1 MLCSY
6 HFHIFYSA
14 YFNNLV
20 ILWMVTKEN
29 SRRSSKRFLQKCFKC
44 YALRK
49 TVSRK
54 NYSLKIN
61 QRVASLFCPIPLSS
75 LSPTPSPCMHKGNI
89 PRTEVACHPVPQSGL
104 RFSVNYGIQSHC
116 EIQMSGSLEN
126 SCFFRWAVLR
136 NCLILP
142 AFPLQGLK
150 IVGGRLSVPTSNAL
164 MDDRE
169 FPPNDL
175 QIDSKDSLRADYRV
189 ESLTSRLVSSAD
201 ENENQLDNDG
211 NKILTSSSIAM
222 GRQDKG
228 IPTVGTTAIK
238 EENALITDSDSVHA
252 EGAVEANENF
262 HQKETLQSLFSL
274 LREEVEQ
281 MDSKILP
288 LCLHQ
293 IAETYFQEEEY
304 EKAMKFIQ
312 LERLYHEQLLAN
324 LSSIQEQWERK
335 WKTAV
340 PGPVTTLRNSAK
352 ELSGEEL
359 EKLTRVCSSHQQPQT
374 YKNQLVAAENT
385 WESSCLL
392 QLVESKNV
400 TEREAAALKSG
411 TETCPGIGPKKEDK
425 QRSASSPGEKRTE
438 RQTEAAS
445 VPVAAGKD
453 HMEEQHCSAESTLE
467 PHTQSTGTVG
477 RPSLGCLSSGDA
489 SKDNSLQPR
498 ERQLSKDAEKIE
510 GAAGEPGV
518 KLPIEPMVDA
528 LVLTDADSMPTDLV
542 PADKGVQADR
552 NLLRSKHDAG
562 PSEIASGQPGN
573 SDLKQQQKEPDDDRS
588 SQDRTAS
595 NVCSGCN
602 KVSEHENAAHLQ
614 VCKEIQRT
622 AGQEEKV
629 NNEEQEDLFLRFLN
643 GNIID
648 TEESFANLGS
658 QEDFGAVPD
667 ISPERASYNSLEA
680 LSLDDSFSSLDEL
693 ARRIEI
699 AEIAPA
705 EGLVSILK
713 KRDDREGKTIAQVQ
727 QKQTKRRVRFQEM
740 EDTLDQDE
748 VAGGSCILLV
758 LLCIATV
765 FLSIGG
771 TALYCTFGD
780 MESPVCTDFAA
791 NMDFYYTQI
800 LQRME
805 ELKHWIAFS

>member
-1 MLCSY
+1 
-6 HFHIFYSA
+6 
-14 YFNNLV
+14 
-20 ILWMVTKEN
+20 
-29 SRRSSKRFLQKCFKC
+29 R
-44 YALRK
+44 
-49 TVSRK
+49 
-54 NYSLKIN
+54 
-61 QRVASLFCPIPLSS
+61 
-75 LSPTPSPCMHKGNI
+75 
-89 PRTEVACHPVPQSGL
+89 
-104 RFSVNYGIQSHC
+104 
-116 EIQMSGSLEN
+116 GS
-126 SCFFRWAVLR
+126 
-136 NCLILP
+136 
-142 AFPLQGLK
+142 
-150 IVGGRLSVPTSNAL
+150 TSNAL
-164 MDDRE
+164 MDDSE

-175 QIDSKDSLRADYRV
+175 QIDSKDSLTANYRV
-189 ESLTSRLVSSAD
+189 ESLASHLFPSAD
-201 ENENQLDNDG
+201 ENENQLDSDG
-211 NKILTSSSIAM
+211 NEVLTSSSIAM

-228 IPTVGTTAIK
+228 EQDNINNNENMDSGDCTPSCKDSETERRSVNVHMDPQLEEKPITEKQPGGKRSPKSKRNSSKKSKGVSTAGTAAIK
-238 EENALITDSDSVHA
+238 EENTLVTDTDSVQA
-252 EGAVEANENF
+252 EGAVEAKENF
-262 HQKETLQSLFSL
+262 HPKEQNQMLQSLFSL

-312 LERLYHEQLLAN
+312 LERLYHERLLAN

-340 PGPVTTLRNSAK
+340 PSPVTTLRNSAK
-352 ELSGEEL
+352 ELSGQEL
-359 EKLTRVCSSHQQPQT
+359 EKLTRVCSLHLQK
-374 YKNQLVAAENT
+374 YYHILQLLAAENT
-385 WESSCLL
+385 WESCFLP
-392 QLVESKNV
+392 QLMESKNLK
-400 TEREAAALKSG
+400 EREASAFKSG

-425 QRSASSPGEKRTE
+425 QLSAVSSGENKTE
-438 RQTEAAS
+438 RQREAGS
-445 VPVAAGKD
+445 LRVAAGKD

-467 PHTQSTGTVG
+467 PHTQSAGTVG
-477 RPSLGCLSSGDA
+477 RPSSGCLSSGDA
-489 SKDNSLQPR
+489 GRDNNLQLR
-498 ERQLSKDAEKIE
+498 ERQLSKDAEKPE
-510 GAAGEPGV
+510 GAGEAGV
-518 KLPIEPMVDA
+518 KLPLEPMVGA
-528 LVLTDADSMPTDLV
+528 SVLTGGDFMPTDLV
-542 PADKGVQADR
+542 LSDKDVQADR
-552 NLLRSKHDAG
+552 NLLRSKRAAG
-562 PSEIASGQPGN
+562 SSEIASAQLGN
-573 SDLKQQQKEPDDDRS
+573 CDLKQQQIQPDDDDEKS
-588 SQDRTAS
+588 SRDRTAS
-595 NVCSGCN
+595 DICSGCH
-602 KVSEHENAAHLQ
+602 KVSEHESTAHSQ
-614 VCKEIQRT
+614 VCKEIQRA
-622 AGQEEKV
+622 AGWEEKV

-648 TEESFANLGS
+648 TEESILEN
-658 QEDFGAVPD
+658 QEDLDTVPD

-713 KRDDREGKTIAQVQ
+713 KRDDREGKTISQVQ
-727 QKQTKRRVRFQEM
+727 QRPTKRRVRFQEM

-748 VAGGSCILLV
+748 VSGGSCILLI

>member
-1 MLCSY
+1 
-6 HFHIFYSA
+6 
-14 YFNNLV
+14 
-20 ILWMVTKEN
+20 
-29 SRRSSKRFLQKCFKC
+29 
-44 YALRK
+44 
-49 TVSRK
+49 
-54 NYSLKIN
+54 
-61 QRVASLFCPIPLSS
+61 
-75 LSPTPSPCMHKGNI
+75 
-89 PRTEVACHPVPQSGL
+89 
-104 RFSVNYGIQSHC
+104 
-116 EIQMSGSLEN
+116 SGS
-126 SCFFRWAVLR
+126 
-136 NCLILP
+136 
-142 AFPLQGLK
+142 
-150 IVGGRLSVPTSNAL
+150 TSNAL

-175 QIDSKDSLRADYRV
+175 QIDSKDSLSADYRV
-189 ESLTSRLVSSAD
+189 ESLASNLVSSAD

-211 NKILTSSSIAM
+211 NEVLTSSSIAM

-228 IPTVGTTAIK
+228 EQDSINNNENMDGGDCTPSCKESETERRSVNVHMDPQLEEKPIAEKQPGGKRSPRSKRNSSKKSKGVPTVGTTAIK
-238 EENALITDSDSVHA
+238 EENTLITDTVSVHA

-262 HQKETLQSLFSL
+262 HQKEQKQTLQSLFSL

-340 PGPVTTLRNSAK
+340 PSAVTTLRNSAK

-359 EKLTRVCSSHQQPQT
+359 EKLTRVCSSHQQK
-374 YKNQLVAAENT
+374 YYHILQLVAAEST
-385 WESSCLL
+385 WESGCLH
-392 QLVESKNV
+392 QLMESKNLN
-400 TEREAAALKSG
+400 EREAAAFKSG

-425 QRSASSPGEKRTE
+425 QLSTSSPGENKTE
-438 RQTEAAS
+438 RQTEAGS
-445 VPVAAGKD
+445 LWVAAGKD
-453 HMEEQHCSAESTLE
+453 HVEEQHCSAESTLE

-477 RPSLGCLSSGDA
+477 RPSSGCLSSGDA
-489 SKDNSLQPR
+489 GKDNSLQLR

-510 GAAGEPGV
+510 GTAGELGV
-518 KLPIEPMVDA
+518 KLPFEPMVDA
-528 LVLTDADSMPTDLV
+528 LVLTDADYMPTDFV
-542 PADKGVQADR
+542 PTDKDVQADR
-552 NLLRSKHDAG
+552 NLLRSKHAAG
-562 PSEIASGQPGN
+562 SSEIASGQLGN
-573 SDLKQQQKEPDDDRS
+573 SDLKQQQKQPDDEKS
-588 SQDRTAS
+588 SRDRTAS
-595 NVCSGCN
+595 NVCSECN
-602 KVSEHENAAHLQ
+602 KVSEHESTAHSP

-648 TEESFANLGS
+648 TEESFANLAN
-658 QEDFGAVPD
+658 QEDFDAVPN
-667 ISPERASYNSLEA
+667 ISPEQASYNSLET

-727 QKQTKRRVRFQEM
+727 QRQTKRRVRFQEM

-748 VAGGSCILLV
+748 VAGGSCILLI

-800 LQRME
+800 LRRME

>member
-1 MLCSY
+1 
-6 HFHIFYSA
+6 
-14 YFNNLV
+14 
-20 ILWMVTKEN
+20 
-29 SRRSSKRFLQKCFKC
+29 
-44 YALRK
+44 
-49 TVSRK
+49 
-54 NYSLKIN
+54 
-61 QRVASLFCPIPLSS
+61 
-75 LSPTPSPCMHKGNI
+75 
-89 PRTEVACHPVPQSGL
+89 
-104 RFSVNYGIQSHC
+104 
-116 EIQMSGSLEN
+116 
-126 SCFFRWAVLR
+126 
-136 NCLILP
+136 
-142 AFPLQGLK
+142 
-150 IVGGRLSVPTSNAL
+150 

-169 FPPNDL
+169 FSPNEV
-175 QIDSKDSLRADYRV
+175 QIDSKDSLPADYRV
-189 ESLTSRLVSSAD
+189 ESLASPLVSSAD
-201 ENENQLDNDG
+201 ENENQLDSDG
-211 NKILTSSSIAM
+211 NEVLTSRSIAM
-222 GRQDKG
+222 GQQNNGEQDSINNNENMDTGECTPSCKESETKRSVNVHMDTQLEEKPITEKQPCGKRSPRSKRSSTKKSKG
-228 IPTVGTTAIK
+228 VSTVGTAAIT
-238 EENALITDSDSVHA
+238 EENILIRETDFVHA

-262 HQKETLQSLFSL
+262 HQREQKQTLQSLFSL

-340 PGPVTTLRNSAK
+340 PSPVTTVKNSAK

-359 EKLTRVCSSHQQPQT
+359 EKLSIVCSSHQQPQVS
-374 YKNQLVAAENT
+374 KNKLVAAENT
-385 WESSCLL
+385 WESSYLL
-392 QLVESKNV
+392 QLMESKNV
-400 TEREAAALKSG
+400 KEREAAAFKSG

-425 QRSASSPGEKRTE
+425 QLSTISPGENKLE
-438 RQTEAAS
+438 RQTDAAS
-445 VPVAAGKD
+445 LWVAAGKD

-477 RPSLGCLSSGDA
+477 RPSSGCLSFGNA
-489 SKDNSLQPR
+489 GKGNSLPLR

-510 GAAGEPGV
+510 GAGGKPGV
-518 KLPIEPMVDA
+518 KLSPEPMVEA
-528 LVLTDADSMPTDLV
+528 LVLTDADCMPTDLV
-542 PADKGVQADR
+542 PTDKDVQADR
-552 NLLRSKHDAG
+552 NLPRSKHAPG
-562 PSEIASGQPGN
+562 SSETASGHLGN
-573 SDLKQQQKEPDDDRS
+573 SDLKQHDNDDEKS
-588 SQDRTAS
+588 LPDRTVS
-595 NVCSGCN
+595 NICSECN
-602 KVSEHENAAHLQ
+602 KVSQHESTAHSQ

-622 AGQEEKV
+622 TGQEEKV
-629 NNEEQEDLFLRFLN
+629 NNEEQEDLFLSFLN

-648 TEESFANLGS
+648 TEESFEN
-658 QEDFGAVPD
+658 QKDFDTVPD
-667 ISPERASYNSLEA
+667 ISPERASYNSLET

-713 KRDDREGKTIAQVQ
+713 KRDDREGKAVAQVQ
-727 QKQTKRRVRFQEM
+727 QRQTKRRVRFQEM
-740 EDTLDQDE
+740 EDTLDQEE
-748 VAGGSCILLV
+748 VAGGSCILLI

-800 LQRME
+800 LHRME

>member
-1 MLCSY
+1 
-6 HFHIFYSA
+6 
-14 YFNNLV
+14 
-20 ILWMVTKEN
+20 
-29 SRRSSKRFLQKCFKC
+29 
-44 YALRK
+44 
-49 TVSRK
+49 
-54 NYSLKIN
+54 
-61 QRVASLFCPIPLSS
+61 
-75 LSPTPSPCMHKGNI
+75 
-89 PRTEVACHPVPQSGL
+89 
-104 RFSVNYGIQSHC
+104 
-116 EIQMSGSLEN
+116 
-126 SCFFRWAVLR
+126 
-136 NCLILP
+136 
-142 AFPLQGLK
+142 
-150 IVGGRLSVPTSNAL
+150 

-169 FPPNDL
+169 FPPNNL
-175 QIDSKDSLRADYRV
+175 QIDSKDSLPADYRV
-189 ESLTSRLVSSAD
+189 ESLASHLFSSAD

-211 NKILTSSSIAM
+211 NEVLTSSGIAM
-222 GRQDKG
+222 GRQEKG
-228 IPTVGTTAIK
+228 EQDSINNNENIDTPDCTLTCKEETEKRFVNVHMDPQLEEKPIAEKQPGGKRSPRSKRSSSKKSKGVPAVGTTAIK
-238 EENALITDSDSVHA
+238 EENTLITDTDSVHA

-262 HQKETLQSLFSL
+262 HQKEQNHTLQSLFSL

-340 PGPVTTLRNSAK
+340 PSPVTTLRNSAK
-352 ELSGEEL
+352 DLSGEEL
-359 EKLTRVCSSHQQPQT
+359 EKLTRVCCSHQQPQASKT
-374 YKNQLVAAENT
+374 KLLAAGNT
-385 WESSCLL
+385 WESGCLL
-392 QLVESKNV
+392 QLTESKHLK
-400 TEREAAALKSG
+400 EREAAAFKSG
-411 TETCPGIGPKKEDK
+411 TETCPGIGPKKEV
-425 QRSASSPGEKRTE
+425 QQLSVSSPGENETE
-438 RQTEAAS
+438 RQMETES
-445 VPVAAGKD
+445 LRVAAGKD
-453 HMEEQHCSAESTLE
+453 HMEEQHCSAESTSE
-467 PHTQSTGTVG
+467 PHAQSTGTVG
-477 RPSLGCLSSGDA
+477 RPSSGCLSSGDA
-489 SKDNSLQPR
+489 SKDNSLQLR
-498 ERQLSKDAEKIE
+498 ERSLFKDVEEIE
-510 GAAGEPGV
+510 GTAEEPGV
-518 KLPIEPMVDA
+518 KLPLEPMVDA
-528 LVLTDADSMPTDLV
+528 LVLTDADYMPTDLV
-542 PADKGVQADR
+542 PTDKDVQADR
-552 NLLRSKHDAG
+552 NVLRSKHAAG
-562 PSEIASGQPGN
+562 SSGSTSGQLGN
-573 SDLKQQQKEPDDDRS
+573 SDLKQQQEQPDDEKS
-588 SQDRTAS
+588 SQNRIAS
-595 NVCSGCN
+595 NVCSGCS
-602 KVSEHENAAHLQ
+602 KVSETESTANSR
-614 VCKEIQRT
+614 VCKEVQRT
-622 AGQEEKV
+622 AGEEEKV

-648 TEESFANLGS
+648 TEESFANLAN
-658 QEDFGAVPD
+658 QEDFDTVPD

-713 KRDDREGKTIAQVQ
+713 KRDDRDGKTIAQVHQ
-727 QKQTKRRVRFQEM
+727 RQTKRRVRFQEM

-748 VAGGSCILLV
+748 VAGGSCILLI

>member
-1 MLCSY
+1 L
-6 HFHIFYSA
+6 
-14 YFNNLV
+14 
-20 ILWMVTKEN
+20 
-29 SRRSSKRFLQKCFKC
+29 
-44 YALRK
+44 
-49 TVSRK
+49 
-54 NYSLKIN
+54 
-61 QRVASLFCPIPLSS
+61 
-75 LSPTPSPCMHKGNI
+75 
-89 PRTEVACHPVPQSGL
+89 
-104 RFSVNYGIQSHC
+104 
-116 EIQMSGSLEN
+116 SGS
-126 SCFFRWAVLR
+126 
-136 NCLILP
+136 
-142 AFPLQGLK
+142 
-150 IVGGRLSVPTSNAL
+150 TSNAL

-169 FPPNDL
+169 LPPNDL
-175 QIDSKDSLRADYRV
+175 QIDLKDSLPADYRV
-189 ESLTSRLVSSAD
+189 ESLASHLVSSAD

-211 NKILTSSSIAM
+211 NEVLTSTSIGM

-228 IPTVGTTAIK
+228 EQDSINNNENMDSGDCTPSYKESETERRSVNVHMDPQLEEKPITEKQPGGKRSPRSKRSSSKKSKGVPTVGTTAIK
-238 EENALITDSDSVHA
+238 EENVRITDTDSVHA
-252 EGAVEANENF
+252 EGAVEAIENF
-262 HQKETLQSLFSL
+262 RQKEQKQTLQSLFSL

-281 MDSKILP
+281 VDSRILP

-324 LSSIQEQWERK
+324 LSSLQEQWERK

-340 PGPVTTLRNSAK
+340 PSPVIILRNSAK

-359 EKLTRVCSSHQQPQT
+359 EKLTRVCSSHQQK
-374 YKNQLVAAENT
+374 YYLILQLVAAENT
-385 WESSCLL
+385 QESGCLL
-392 QLVESKNV
+392 QLMESKNV
-400 TEREAAALKSG
+400 KEREAAAFKSG
-411 TETCPGIGPKKEDK
+411 TETCPGVGPKKERK
-425 QRSASSPGEKRTE
+425 QLRTSSLGENKTE

-445 VPVAAGKD
+445 LWVAAGKD

-477 RPSLGCLSSGDA
+477 RPSSGCLLSGDA
-489 SKDNSLQPR
+489 GKDNSLQLR
-498 ERQLSKDAEKIE
+498 ERQLSKDAEEIE
-510 GAAGEPGV
+510 GTAGEPGV
-518 KLPIEPMVDA
+518 KLPLEPMVDA
-528 LVLTDADSMPTDLV
+528 SVLTDADYMPIDLV
-542 PADKGVQADR
+542 PTDEDVQANR
-552 NLLRSKHDAG
+552 NLLKSKHAAG
-562 PSEIASGQPGN
+562 SSEIASGQLGN
-573 SDLKQQQKEPDDDRS
+573 SDLKQRQKQPDDDDDEES
-588 SQDRTAS
+588 SWDRTAS
-595 NVCSGCN
+595 SVCSGCN
-602 KVSEHENAAHLQ
+602 KVSEHESTAHSR
-614 VCKEIQRT
+614 VCKEVQRT

-648 TEESFANLGS
+648 TEESFANLAN
-658 QEDFGAVPD
+658 QEDFDTVPD

-727 QKQTKRRVRFQEM
+727 QRQTKRRVRFQEM

-748 VAGGSCILLV
+748 VAGGSCILLI

>member
-1 MLCSY
+1 L
-6 HFHIFYSA
+6 
-14 YFNNLV
+14 
-20 ILWMVTKEN
+20 
-29 SRRSSKRFLQKCFKC
+29 
-44 YALRK
+44 
-49 TVSRK
+49 
-54 NYSLKIN
+54 
-61 QRVASLFCPIPLSS
+61 
-75 LSPTPSPCMHKGNI
+75 
-89 PRTEVACHPVPQSGL
+89 
-104 RFSVNYGIQSHC
+104 
-116 EIQMSGSLEN
+116 SGSTN
-126 SCFFRWAVLR
+126 S
-136 NCLILP
+136 
-142 AFPLQGLK
+142 
-150 IVGGRLSVPTSNAL
+150 AL

-175 QIDSKDSLRADYRV
+175 QIDSKDSHPADYRV
-189 ESLTSRLVSSAD
+189 EGLVSHLISSAD
-201 ENENQLDNDG
+201 ENENQLDSDG
-211 NKILTSSSIAM
+211 NEILTSSSNAM

-228 IPTVGTTAIK
+228 EQDSINNNENMDSGNCTPSCKEDETERRSVSVRVDPQLEEKLITEKQTGGKRSPRSKRSSSKRSKGSPAVGATAIK
-238 EENALITDSDSVHA
+238 EEVTTDRDSVPA
-252 EGAVEANENF
+252 EDVVEANENF
-262 HQKETLQSLFSL
+262 HQKEQKQTLQSLFSL

-335 WKTAV
+335 WKAAV
-340 PGPVTTLRNSAK
+340 PSPVTTLRNSAK

-359 EKLTRVCSSHQQPQT
+359 EKLTKVCSSHQQPQAS
-374 YKNQLVAAENT
+374 KNKLVAAENA
-385 WESSCLL
+385 WESGRLL
-392 QLVESKNV
+392 QLTESKNLK
-400 TEREAAALKSG
+400 ERDAPAFKSG
-411 TETCPGIGPKKEDK
+411 TETCPGIGPKKEDE
-425 QRSASSPGEKRTE
+425 QLSAESPGENQTE
-438 RQTEAAS
+438 RPAEAANLW
-445 VPVAAGKD
+445 VAAGKD
-453 HMEEQHCSAESTLE
+453 HTEEQLCSAESTVE
-467 PHTQSTGTVG
+467 PHTQSPGTVG
-477 RPSLGCLSSGDA
+477 RPSSGCLSSGDA
-489 SKDNSLQPR
+489 GKDNRLQLR
-498 ERQLSKDAEKIE
+498 ERQLSKDAGKTE

-518 KLPIEPMVDA
+518 KLPVEPMVDA
-528 LVLTDADSMPTDLV
+528 LVLTDADCMPDDSGPLHK
-542 PADKGVQADR
+542 DVQAER
-552 NLLRSKHDAG
+552 NLLKSKHAAG
-562 PSEIASGQPGN
+562 SLGIASGPLGS
-573 SDLKQQQKEPDDDRS
+573 SDLKQQQPDDGDEKS

-595 NVCSGCN
+595 GVCSGCN
-602 KVSEHENAAHLQ
+602 KVSEHESAAYSRA
-614 VCKEIQRT
+614 CKETQRT

-648 TEESFANLGS
+648 TEESFANLEN
-658 QEDFGAVPD
+658 QENFDTAPD
-667 ISPERASYNSLEA
+667 ILSERASCNSLEA

-727 QKQTKRRVRFQEM
+727 QRQTKRRVRFQEM
-740 EDTLDQDE
+740 EDALDQDE
-748 VAGGSCILLV
+748 VAGGSCILLI

-780 MESPVCTDFAA
+780 MESPVCTDFAD

>member
-1 MLCSY
+1 ISV
-6 HFHIFYSA
+6 SA
-14 YFNNLV
+14 
-20 ILWMVTKEN
+20 
-29 SRRSSKRFLQKCFKC
+29 
-44 YALRK
+44 
-49 TVSRK
+49 
-54 NYSLKIN
+54 
-61 QRVASLFCPIPLSS
+61 
-75 LSPTPSPCMHKGNI
+75 
-89 PRTEVACHPVPQSGL
+89 
-104 RFSVNYGIQSHC
+104 
-116 EIQMSGSLEN
+116 
-126 SCFFRWAVLR
+126 
-136 NCLILP
+136 
-142 AFPLQGLK
+142 
-150 IVGGRLSVPTSNAL
+150 SNAL

-169 FPPNDL
+169 FAPNDL
-175 QIDSKDSLRADYRV
+175 QIDSKDSLPAEYRV
-189 ESLTSRLVSSAD
+189 ESLASHLVSSAD
-201 ENENQLDNDG
+201 ENENQLVNNG
-211 NKILTSSSIAM
+211 NEVLTSSSIAM

-228 IPTVGTTAIK
+228 EQDSINNNENMDSGDCTPSCKEGETERRSVNVHMDPQLEEKPITEKHPGGKRSPRSKRSSTKKSKGVPTVGTTAIK
-238 EENALITDSDSVHA
+238 EENTLITDTDIMHA
-252 EGAVEANENF
+252 EGAVEANEKF
-262 HQKETLQSLFSL
+262 EQKEQKQTLQSLFSL
-274 LREEVEQ
+274 LREEVDQ

-293 IAETYFQEEEY
+293 IAEAYFQEEEY
-304 EKAMKFIQ
+304 EKAMKFIK
-312 LERLYHEQLLAN
+312 LEQLYHEQLLAN

-340 PGPVTTLRNSAK
+340 PSPVTTLRNSAK

-359 EKLTRVCSSHQQPQT
+359 EKLTRVCSSHQQPQAS
-374 YKNQLVAAENT
+374 KNKLVAAENT

-392 QLVESKNV
+392 RLMESKHLK
-400 TEREAAALKSG
+400 ERETAAFKSG

-425 QRSASSPGEKRTE
+425 QLSTSSPGENETE
-438 RQTEAAS
+438 TQTEAAAS
-445 VPVAAGKD
+445 LWVAAGRD

-477 RPSLGCLSSGDA
+477 RPSSGCLSSGDA
-489 SKDNSLQPR
+489 SEDNSLQLR

-510 GAAGEPGV
+510 GTAGEPGV
-518 KLPIEPMVDA
+518 KLPLEPMVDA
-528 LVLTDADSMPTDLV
+528 LVLTDTDYMPTDLV
-542 PADKGVQADR
+542 PTDKDVQADR
-552 NLLRSKHDAG
+552 NLLRSKHGAG
-562 PSEIASGQPGN
+562 SSEIASGQLGN
-573 SDLKQQQKEPDDDRS
+573 SDLKQQQKQPDDDDEKS
-588 SQDRTAS
+588 SRDRTVS
-595 NVCSGCN
+595 SVCSGCN
-602 KVSEHENAAHLQ
+602 KVSEHESTAHSQ

-622 AGQEEKV
+622 AGHEEKV

-643 GNIID
+643 GNLID
-648 TEESFANLGS
+648 TEESFANLAN
-658 QEDFGAVPD
+658 QEDFDTVPD

-713 KRDDREGKTIAQVQ
+713 KKDDREGKTIAQVQ
-727 QKQTKRRVRFQEM
+727 QRQTKRRVRFQEM

-748 VAGGSCILLV
+748 VAGGSCILLI

>member
-1 MLCSY
+1 
-6 HFHIFYSA
+6 
-14 YFNNLV
+14 
-20 ILWMVTKEN
+20 
-29 SRRSSKRFLQKCFKC
+29 
-44 YALRK
+44 
-49 TVSRK
+49 
-54 NYSLKIN
+54 
-61 QRVASLFCPIPLSS
+61 LSS
-75 LSPTPSPCMHKGNI
+75 S
-89 PRTEVACHPVPQSGL
+89 
-104 RFSVNYGIQSHC
+104 
-116 EIQMSGSLEN
+116 
-126 SCFFRWAVLR
+126 
-136 NCLILP
+136 
-142 AFPLQGLK
+142 
-150 IVGGRLSVPTSNAL
+150 TSNAL

-175 QIDSKDSLRADYRV
+175 QIDSEDSLSADYRV
-189 ESLTSRLVSSAD
+189 ERLAIHLVSSAD
-201 ENENQLDNDG
+201 ENENQLDSDG
-211 NKILTSSSIAM
+211 NEVLTCSSIAM
-222 GRQDKG
+222 GRENEGEQDSINNNENMDSRDCAPSCKEDETERRSVNVHMDPHLEEKPITEKQPGGKRSPRSRRSSSKKSKG
-228 IPTVGTTAIK
+228 VHTVGTTAIK
-238 EENALITDSDSVHA
+238 EENTLITDTDTVHA
-252 EGAVEANENF
+252 EGAIETNENF
-262 HQKETLQSLFSL
+262 QQKEQNQTLRSLFSL

-281 MDSKILP
+281 TDSKILP

-340 PGPVTTLRNSAK
+340 PSTIRTVRNSAK

-359 EKLTRVCSSHQQPQT
+359 EKLTRVCSSHQQK
-374 YKNQLVAAENT
+374 YYDILQLVAAENT
-385 WESSCLL
+385 WESGCLL
-392 QLVESKNV
+392 QLMESKHLK
-400 TEREAAALKSG
+400 EREATALKSG
-411 TETCPGIGPKKEDK
+411 TETFPGAGPKKEDK
-425 QRSASSPGEKRTE
+425 QLSTSSPGGNKTDT
-438 RQTEAAS
+438 QTEAES
-445 VPVAAGKD
+445 LWVAAGKD

-477 RPSLGCLSSGDA
+477 RPSSGCLSSGDA
-489 SKDNSLQPR
+489 GKDSSLQLR
-498 ERQLSKDAEKIE
+498 ERRLSKDAEKIE
-510 GAAGEPGV
+510 DTRGEPEV
-518 KLPIEPMVDA
+518 KLPLEPMVDA
-528 LVLTDADSMPTDLV
+528 LVLPDAGYMPADLV
-542 PADKGVQADR
+542 PSDKDVQADR
-552 NLLRSKHDAG
+552 KLLRSKHAAG
-562 PSEIASGQPGN
+562 FSEIATGQLGN
-573 SDLKQQQKEPDDDRS
+573 SNLEQQQKQPDDDDEKS
-588 SQDRTAS
+588 SWDRTAAS
-595 NVCSGCN
+595 VCSGYN
-602 KVSEHENAAHLQ
+602 KLFEQESTARSR
-614 VCKEIQRT
+614 VCQEIQRT

-629 NNEEQEDLFLRFLN
+629 NNEEQEDLFIRFLN

-648 TEESFANLGS
+648 TEESFANLAN
-658 QEDFGAVPD
+658 QEDFDTVPD
-667 ISPERASYNSLEA
+667 TSPEQASCNSLEA

-727 QKQTKRRVRFQEM
+727 QRQTKRRVRFQEM

-748 VAGGSCILLV
+748 VAGGSCILLI

-780 MESPVCTDFAA
+780 MESPVCIDFAN

>member
-1 MLCSY
+1 IS
-6 HFHIFYSA
+6 
-14 YFNNLV
+14 
-20 ILWMVTKEN
+20 
-29 SRRSSKRFLQKCFKC
+29 
-44 YALRK
+44 
-49 TVSRK
+49 VS
-54 NYSLKIN
+54 
-61 QRVASLFCPIPLSS
+61 
-75 LSPTPSPCMHKGNI
+75 
-89 PRTEVACHPVPQSGL
+89 
-104 RFSVNYGIQSHC
+104 
-116 EIQMSGSLEN
+116 
-126 SCFFRWAVLR
+126 
-136 NCLILP
+136 
-142 AFPLQGLK
+142 
-150 IVGGRLSVPTSNAL
+150 TSNAL

-175 QIDSKDSLRADYRV
+175 QIDSKDSFPAAYRV
-189 ESLTSRLVSSAD
+189 ESLASHLVSSAD

-211 NKILTSSSIAM
+211 NEVLTSSNIAM

-228 IPTVGTTAIK
+228 EQDSINNNENMDSGDCTPSCKEGATERRSINVHMDPQLEEKPITEKHPGGKRSPRSKRSSSKKSKAVPTVGTTAIK
-238 EENALITDSDSVHA
+238 EENTLITDTDSVHA
-252 EGAVEANENF
+252 EGVVETNENF
-262 HQKETLQSLFSL
+262 HRKEQKQTLQSLFSL

-340 PGPVTTLRNSAK
+340 PSPVTTLRNSAK

-359 EKLTRVCSSHQQPQT
+359 EKLTRVCSSHQQPQAS
-374 YKNQLVAAENT
+374 KNKLVAAENT
-385 WESSCLL
+385 WESGCLL
-392 QLVESKNV
+392 QLMESKNV
-400 TEREAAALKSG
+400 KESETAAFKSG
-411 TETCPGIGPKKEDK
+411 TETCPGTEPKKEDK
-425 QRSASSPGEKRTE
+425 QLNTSSPGENKTE
-438 RQTEAAS
+438 TQTEAAS
-445 VPVAAGKD
+445 LWVAAGKD

-477 RPSLGCLSSGDA
+477 RPSSGCLSSGDA
-489 SKDNSLQPR
+489 GKDNSLQLR
-498 ERQLSKDAEKIE
+498 ERQLSKDAGKIE
-510 GAAGEPGV
+510 CAAEEPGV
-518 KLPIEPMVDA
+518 KLPLEPMVDA
-528 LVLTDADSMPTDLV
+528 LVLTDADYMPTDLV
-542 PADKGVQADR
+542 PTDKDVQTER
-552 NLLRSKHDAG
+552 NLLRSKHAADS
-562 PSEIASGQPGN
+562 SEVASAQLGK
-573 SDLKQQQKEPDDDRS
+573 SDLKQQQKRPDDDDEKS
-588 SQDRTAS
+588 SWDRTVS
-595 NVCSGCN
+595 NVCAGCN
-602 KVSEHENAAHLQ
+602 KVSEHESTAHSR
-614 VCKEIQRT
+614 VCKDIQRT
-622 AGQEEKV
+622 AGHEEKV

-648 TEESFANLGS
+648 TEESFADLAN
-658 QEDFGAVPD
+658 QEDFDMVPD
-667 ISPERASYNSLEA
+667 ISPERASYSSLEA

-727 QKQTKRRVRFQEM
+727 QRQTKRRVRFQEM

-748 VAGGSCILLV
+748 VAGGSCILLI

-805 ELKHWIAFS
+805 ELKHWITFS

>member
-1 MLCSY
+1 
-6 HFHIFYSA
+6 
-14 YFNNLV
+14 
-20 ILWMVTKEN
+20 
-29 SRRSSKRFLQKCFKC
+29 
-44 YALRK
+44 
-49 TVSRK
+49 
-54 NYSLKIN
+54 
-61 QRVASLFCPIPLSS
+61 
-75 LSPTPSPCMHKGNI
+75 
-89 PRTEVACHPVPQSGL
+89 
-104 RFSVNYGIQSHC
+104 
-116 EIQMSGSLEN
+116 
-126 SCFFRWAVLR
+126 
-136 NCLILP
+136 
-142 AFPLQGLK
+142 
-150 IVGGRLSVPTSNAL
+150 

-169 FPPNDL
+169 FPPNNL
-175 QIDSKDSLRADYRV
+175 QIDSKDSLPADYRV
-189 ESLTSRLVSSAD
+189 ESLASHLVSSAD

-211 NKILTSSSIAM
+211 NEVLTSSSFAM
-222 GRQDKG
+222 GRQEKG
-228 IPTVGTTAIK
+228 EQDSINNNENIDARDCTLTCK
-238 EENALITDSDSVHA
+238 EETEKRFVKVHMDPQLEEKPIAEKQPGGKRSPRSKRSSSKKSKDTDSVHA

-262 HQKETLQSLFSL
+262 HQKEQNHTLQTLFSL

-340 PGPVTTLRNSAK
+340 PSPVTTPRNSAK
-352 ELSGEEL
+352 DLSGEEL
-359 EKLTRVCSSHQQPQT
+359 EKLTRVCSSHQQPQASKT
-374 YKNQLVAAENT
+374 KLPTAGNT
-385 WESSCLL
+385 WESGCLL
-392 QLVESKNV
+392 QLTESKHLK
-400 TEREAAALKSG
+400 EREAAAFKSG
-411 TETCPGIGPKKEDK
+411 TETCPGIGPKTEV
-425 QRSASSPGEKRTE
+425 QQLSTSSPGENETE
-438 RQTEAAS
+438 RQMETES
-445 VPVAAGKD
+445 LRVAAGKD
-453 HMEEQHCSAESTLE
+453 HMEEQHCSAEPTSE

-477 RPSLGCLSSGDA
+477 RPSSGCLSSGDA
-489 SKDNSLQPR
+489 SKDNSLQLR
-498 ERQLSKDAEKIE
+498 ERPLFKDVEEIE
-510 GAAGEPGV
+510 GRAGEPGV
-518 KLPIEPMVDA
+518 NLPLEPMVDA
-528 LVLTDADSMPTDLV
+528 LVLTDADYMPTDLV
-542 PADKGVQADR
+542 PTDKDVQADR
-552 NLLRSKHDAG
+552 NVLRSKHAAG
-562 PSEIASGQPGN
+562 SSEITSGQLGN
-573 SDLKQQQKEPDDDRS
+573 SDLKQQQEQPDNEKS
-588 SQDRTAS
+588 SQDRIAS
-595 NVCSGCN
+595 NVCSGCS
-602 KVSEHENAAHLQ
+602 KVSETESTANSQ

-622 AGQEEKV
+622 AGEEEKV

-643 GNIID
+643 GDLID
-648 TEESFANLGS
+648 TEESFANLEN
-658 QEDFGAVPD
+658 QEDFDTVPD

-713 KRDDREGKTIAQVQ
+713 KRDDRDGKTIAQVHQ
-727 QKQTKRRVRFQEM
+727 RQTKRRVRFQEM

-748 VAGGSCILLV
+748 VAGGSCILLI

-805 ELKHWIAFS
+805 ELKHWIASS

>member
-1 MLCSY
+1 
-6 HFHIFYSA
+6 
-14 YFNNLV
+14 
-20 ILWMVTKEN
+20 
-29 SRRSSKRFLQKCFKC
+29 
-44 YALRK
+44 
-49 TVSRK
+49 
-54 NYSLKIN
+54 
-61 QRVASLFCPIPLSS
+61 
-75 LSPTPSPCMHKGNI
+75 
-89 PRTEVACHPVPQSGL
+89 
-104 RFSVNYGIQSHC
+104 
-116 EIQMSGSLEN
+116 
-126 SCFFRWAVLR
+126 
-136 NCLILP
+136 
-142 AFPLQGLK
+142 
-150 IVGGRLSVPTSNAL
+150 

-175 QIDSKDSLRADYRV
+175 QIDSKDSLSADYRV
-189 ESLTSRLVSSAD
+189 ESLASNLVSSAD

-211 NKILTSSSIAM
+211 NEVLTSSCIAM

-228 IPTVGTTAIK
+228 EQDSINNNENMDGGDCTPSCKESETERRSVNVHMDPQLEEKPIAEKQPGGKRSPRSKRNSSKRSKGVPTVGTTAIK
-238 EENALITDSDSVHA
+238 EENTLITDTVSVHA

-262 HQKETLQSLFSL
+262 HQKEQKQTLQSLFSL

-340 PGPVTTLRNSAK
+340 PSAVTTLRNSAK

-359 EKLTRVCSSHQQPQT
+359 EKLTRVCSSHQQPQAS
-374 YKNQLVAAENT
+374 KNKLVAAEST
-385 WESSCLL
+385 WESGCLH
-392 QLVESKNV
+392 QLMESKNLN
-400 TEREAAALKSG
+400 EREAAAFKSG

-425 QRSASSPGEKRTE
+425 QLSTSCPGENKTE
-438 RQTEAAS
+438 RQTEAGS
-445 VPVAAGKD
+445 LWVAAGKD

-477 RPSLGCLSSGDA
+477 RPSSGCLSSGDA
-489 SKDNSLQPR
+489 GKDNSLQLR
-498 ERQLSKDAEKIE
+498 GGQLSKDAEKIE
-510 GAAGEPGV
+510 GTAGELGV
-518 KLPIEPMVDA
+518 KLPFEPMVDA
-528 LVLTDADSMPTDLV
+528 LVLTDADYMPTDFV
-542 PADKGVQADR
+542 PTDKDVQADR
-552 NLLRSKHDAG
+552 NLLRSNHAAG
-562 PSEIASGQPGN
+562 SSEIASGQLGN
-573 SDLKQQQKEPDDDRS
+573 SDLKQQQKQPDDEKS
-588 SQDRTAS
+588 SWDRTAS
-595 NVCSGCN
+595 NVCSECN
-602 KVSEHENAAHLQ
+602 KVSEHESTAHSR

-622 AGQEEKV
+622 AGQEAKV

-648 TEESFANLGS
+648 TEESFANLAN
-658 QEDFGAVPD
+658 QEDFDAVPD

-727 QKQTKRRVRFQEM
+727 QRQTKRRVRFQEM

-748 VAGGSCILLV
+748 VAGGSCILLI

-800 LQRME
+800 LRRME

>member
-1 MLCSY
+1 
-6 HFHIFYSA
+6 
-14 YFNNLV
+14 
-20 ILWMVTKEN
+20 
-29 SRRSSKRFLQKCFKC
+29 
-44 YALRK
+44 
-49 TVSRK
+49 
-54 NYSLKIN
+54 
-61 QRVASLFCPIPLSS
+61 
-75 LSPTPSPCMHKGNI
+75 
-89 PRTEVACHPVPQSGL
+89 
-104 RFSVNYGIQSHC
+104 
-116 EIQMSGSLEN
+116 
-126 SCFFRWAVLR
+126 
-136 NCLILP
+136 
-142 AFPLQGLK
+142 
-150 IVGGRLSVPTSNAL
+150 LSVSTSNAL

-175 QIDSKDSLRADYRV
+175 QIDSKDSHPPDYRV
-189 ESLTSRLVSSAD
+189 ESLVSHLISSAD
-201 ENENQLDNDG
+201 ENQNQLDNDG
-211 NKILTSSSIAM
+211 NEVLTSSSNAM

-228 IPTVGTTAIK
+228 EQDSINNNENMDSGDCTPSCKEDETEKRSANVQMDPQLEEKLITEKQPGGKRSPRSKRSSSKKSKGGPTVGTPGIK
-238 EENALITDSDSVHA
+238 EEITADTDSVHA

-262 HQKETLQSLFSL
+262 HQKEQNQTLQSLFSL

-281 MDSKILP
+281 VDSKILP

-293 IAETYFQEEEY
+293 IAETYFQEEDY

-335 WKTAV
+335 RKTAV
-340 PGPVTTLRNSAK
+340 PNPVTTPRNSAK

-359 EKLTRVCSSHQQPQT
+359 EKLTRVCSSHQQPQVS
-374 YKNQLVAAENT
+374 KNKLVAAENA

-392 QLVESKNV
+392 QLTESKHLK
-400 TEREAAALKSG
+400 EREAAAFKSG

-425 QRSASSPGEKRTE
+425 QPLSAGSPGENKTE
-438 RQTEAAS
+438 RPTEAAS
-445 VPVAAGKD
+445 LRVAAGKD

-477 RPSLGCLSSGDA
+477 RPSSGCLSSGDA
-489 SKDNSLQPR
+489 SKDNSLQLR
-498 ERQLSKDAEKIE
+498 ERQLSKDAEKVK

-518 KLPIEPMVDA
+518 KLPLEPMVDA
-528 LVLTDADSMPTDLV
+528 LVSTDADYMPTDLV
-542 PADKGVQADR
+542 PTDKTVQADR
-552 NLLRSKHDAG
+552 NLLRSKHAAG
-562 PSEIASGQPGN
+562 SSQTASGQLGN
-573 SDLKQQQKEPDDDRS
+573 SDLKQQQKQHDDDEKS
-588 SQDRTAS
+588 SGDRTAS

-602 KVSEHENAAHLQ
+602 KVSEHESTAYSQ
-614 VCKEIQRT
+614 VCQEIQRT

-648 TEESFANLGS
+648 SEESLANLEN
-658 QEDFGAVPD
+658 QEDFDTVPD

-727 QKQTKRRVRFQEM
+727 QRQTKRRVRFQEM
-740 EDTLDQDE
+740 EDALDQDE
-748 VAGGSCILLV
+748 VAGGSCVLLV

>member
-1 MLCSY
+1 
-6 HFHIFYSA
+6 
-14 YFNNLV
+14 
-20 ILWMVTKEN
+20 
-29 SRRSSKRFLQKCFKC
+29 
-44 YALRK
+44 
-49 TVSRK
+49 
-54 NYSLKIN
+54 
-61 QRVASLFCPIPLSS
+61 
-75 LSPTPSPCMHKGNI
+75 
-89 PRTEVACHPVPQSGL
+89 
-104 RFSVNYGIQSHC
+104 
-116 EIQMSGSLEN
+116 
-126 SCFFRWAVLR
+126 
-136 NCLILP
+136 
-142 AFPLQGLK
+142 
-150 IVGGRLSVPTSNAL
+150 

-169 FPPNDL
+169 FPPNEV
-175 QIDSKDSLRADYRV
+175 QIDSKDSLPADYRV
-189 ESLTSRLVSSAD
+189 ESLASHLVSSAD
-201 ENENQLDNDG
+201 ENENQLDSDG
-211 NKILTSSSIAM
+211 NEVLTSRSIAM
-222 GRQDKG
+222 GQQHNDEQDSINNNENMDTGDCTPSCKESETERRSANVHMDTQLEEKPITEKQPCGKRSPRSKRSSTKKSKG
-228 IPTVGTTAIK
+228 VSTVGTAAIK
-238 EENALITDSDSVHA
+238 EENTLIRDTDFVHA

-262 HQKETLQSLFSL
+262 HQREQKQTLQSLFSL

-340 PGPVTTLRNSAK
+340 PSPVTTVKNSAK

-359 EKLTRVCSSHQQPQT
+359 EKLSIVCSSHQQPQVS
-374 YKNQLVAAENT
+374 KNKLVAAENT
-385 WESSCLL
+385 WESSYLL
-392 QLVESKNV
+392 QLMESKNV
-400 TEREAAALKSG
+400 KEREAAAFKSG

-425 QRSASSPGEKRTE
+425 QLSTSSPGENKLE

-445 VPVAAGKD
+445 LWVAAGKD

-477 RPSLGCLSSGDA
+477 RPSSGCLSFGNA
-489 SKDNSLQPR
+489 GKDNSLPLR

-510 GAAGEPGV
+510 GAGGKPGV
-518 KLPIEPMVDA
+518 KLSPEPMVEA
-528 LVLTDADSMPTDLV
+528 LVLTDADCMPTDLV
-542 PADKGVQADR
+542 PTDKDVQADR
-552 NLLRSKHDAG
+552 NLPRSKHAPG
-562 PSEIASGQPGN
+562 SSETASGHLGN
-573 SDLKQQQKEPDDDRS
+573 SDLKQHQKQHDNDDEKS
-588 SQDRTAS
+588 LPDRTVS

-602 KVSEHENAAHLQ
+602 KVSQCESTAHSQ

-622 AGQEEKV
+622 TGQEEKV
-629 NNEEQEDLFLRFLN
+629 NNEEQEDLFLSFLN

-648 TEESFANLGS
+648 TEESFEN
-658 QEDFGAVPD
+658 QKDFDTVPA
-667 ISPERASYNSLEA
+667 ISPERASYNSLET

-713 KRDDREGKTIAQVQ
+713 KRDDREGKAVAQVQ
-727 QKQTKRRVRFQEM
+727 QRQTKRRVRFQEM
-740 EDTLDQDE
+740 EDTLDQEE
-748 VAGGSCILLV
+748 VAGGSCILLI
-758 LLCIATV
+758 LLCLATV

-800 LQRME
+800 LHRME

>member
-1 MLCSY
+1 
-6 HFHIFYSA
+6 
-14 YFNNLV
+14 
-20 ILWMVTKEN
+20 
-29 SRRSSKRFLQKCFKC
+29 
-44 YALRK
+44 
-49 TVSRK
+49 
-54 NYSLKIN
+54 
-61 QRVASLFCPIPLSS
+61 LSDS
-75 LSPTPSPCMHKGNI
+75 
-89 PRTEVACHPVPQSGL
+89 
-104 RFSVNYGIQSHC
+104 
-116 EIQMSGSLEN
+116 
-126 SCFFRWAVLR
+126 
-136 NCLILP
+136 
-142 AFPLQGLK
+142 
-150 IVGGRLSVPTSNAL
+150 TSNAL

-175 QIDSKDSLRADYRV
+175 QIDSKDGLPADYKV
-189 ESLTSRLVSSAD
+189 ENLATHLVSSAD
-201 ENENQLDNDG
+201 ENENQLDSDG
-211 NKILTSSSIAM
+211 NEVLTCSSIAM
-222 GRQDKG
+222 GQQNEGEQDSINNNENMDSRDCAPSCKEGETERRSVNVHMDPQLEEKPITEKQPGGKRSPRSKRSSSKKSKG
-228 IPTVGTTAIK
+228 VHTVGTTPIK
-238 EENALITDSDSVHA
+238 EENTLITDTVHA
-252 EGAVEANENF
+252 EGAVEANENL
-262 HQKETLQSLFSL
+262 HQKEQNQTLQSLFSL

-340 PGPVTTLRNSAK
+340 PSPVTTLRNSAK

-359 EKLTRVCSSHQQPQT
+359 ETLTRVCSSHQQKYYHVLQI
-374 YKNQLVAAENT
+374 VAAENAC
-385 WESSCLL
+385 ESSCLL
-392 QLVESKNV
+392 QLMESKKLE
-400 TEREAAALKSG
+400 EREATAFKSG
-411 TETCPGIGPKKEDK
+411 TETFPGTGPKKEDK
-425 QRSASSPGEKRTE
+425 QLSTSSPGENKTE
-438 RQTEAAS
+438 TQTEAES
-445 VPVAAGKD
+445 LWVAAGKD

-477 RPSLGCLSSGDA
+477 RPSSGCLSSGNA
-489 SKDNSLQPR
+489 GKDNSLQLR
-498 ERQLSKDAEKIE
+498 ERGLSKDAEKIE
-510 GAAGEPGV
+510 GTTGERGV
-518 KLPIEPMVDA
+518 KLPLEPMVDA
-528 LVLTDADSMPTDLV
+528 SVLTDADYMPTDLI
-542 PADKGVQADR
+542 PTSKNVQADR
-552 NLLRSKHDAG
+552 NLLRSQHAASS
-562 PSEIASGQPGN
+562 SEVATGQLGN
-573 SDLKQQQKEPDDDRS
+573 SDLEQQQKQPDDDDEKS
-588 SQDRTAS
+588 SWDRTAS
-595 NVCSGCN
+595 SVCSGCN
-602 KVSEHENAAHLQ
+602 KLSERESTAHSR

-629 NNEEQEDLFLRFLN
+629 NNEEQEDLFIRFLN

-648 TEESFANLGS
+648 TEESFANLAK
-658 QEDFGAVPD
+658 QEDFDTVPD
-667 ISPERASYNSLEA
+667 ISPERASCNSLEA

-727 QKQTKRRVRFQEM
+727 QRQTKRRVRFQEM

-748 VAGGSCILLV
+748 VAGGSCILLI

-791 NMDFYYTQI
+791 NMDFYYNQI